1 MAKYSALK
9 LAKDKIKKLES
20 QIQKKDSV
28 RDANYKTIKHL
39 TDKVKKLT
47 DDNTRLRVLLE
58 DSRAV
63 CRDLKAGNILLSKEI
78 EDIQGTFDKQVSTLK
93 LAGDT
98 IRELQKSRKRRGNI
112 IRILVLTLSTI
123 ITVGAFTL

>member
-9 LAKDKIKKLES
+9 LAK
-20 QIQKKDSV
+20 
-28 RDANYKTIKHL
+28 
-39 TDKVKKLT
+39 DKVKKLT

-78 EDIQGTFDKQVSTLK
+78 EDIQGTFEKQVNTLK

-98 IRELQKSRKRRGNI
+98 IRELQRSRKRLKLIVRV
-112 IRILVLTLSTI
+112 LVVTLVTI
-123 ITVGAFTL
+123 IAVGAFTL

>member
-9 LAKDKIKKLES
+9 LAK
-20 QIQKKDSV
+20 
-28 RDANYKTIKHL
+28 
-39 TDKVKKLT
+39 DKVKKLT
-47 DDNTRLRVLLE
+47 DDNTRLRILLE

-93 LAGDT
+93 LAGST

-112 IRILVLTLSTI
+112 IRILVLTLFTI
-123 ITVGAFTL
+123 IVVGAFTL